1 MEIRIMKARI
11 PGGAGGG
18 QNMNA
23 MMKQAQQ
30 MQDNMAVLQ
39 SDLDE
44 REYTATSGG
53 GLIEVTVSGKH
64 ELKLLKINP
73 EAVDPDDVEM
83 LEDLITVAINEAI
96 TNASKTAEA
105 EMSAITGGLN
115 IPGMF

>member
-1 MEIRIMKARI
+1 MKARI

-23 MMKQAQQ
+23 MLKQAQQ
-30 MQDNMAVLQ
+30 MQDDMAKLQ
-39 SDLDE
+39 ADLDE

-53 GLIEVTVSGKH
+53 GMIEVTVSGKH
-64 ELKLLKINP
+64 DIKLLKIKP
-73 EAVDPDDVEM
+73 EAVDPDDIEM

-96 TNASKTAEA
+96 TNAVKTAET
-105 EMSAITGGLN
+105 EMTAITGGLN

>member
-1 MEIRIMKARI
+1 MKARI

-23 MMKQAQQ
+23 MLKQAQQ
-30 MQDNMAVLQ
+30 MQENMAVLQ

-64 ELKLLKINP
+64 ELKLLKIKP
-73 EAVDPDDVEM
+73 EAVDPEDVEM
-83 LEDLITVAINEAI
+83 LEDLITVAVTRQLQMLSNLQKPKWRPSQAD
-96 TNASKTAEA
+96 
-105 EMSAITGGLN
+105 
-115 IPGMF
+115 